1 MEWQE
6 LSTLFKN
13 SISYDDIYKK
23 YFVQKLDFNKRNIHE
38 QLILANCYNWS
49 GMFYYDKCSFKYT
62 LKSTINELSIQP
74 FSLKNDF
81 CWGGGRG
88 LNKKLLES

>member
-1 MEWQE
+1 
-6 LSTLFKN
+6 
-13 SISYDDIYKK
+13 
-23 YFVQKLDFNKRNIHE
+23 
-38 QLILANCYNWS
+38 
-49 GMFYYDKCSFKYT
+49 MFYYDKCSFKYT